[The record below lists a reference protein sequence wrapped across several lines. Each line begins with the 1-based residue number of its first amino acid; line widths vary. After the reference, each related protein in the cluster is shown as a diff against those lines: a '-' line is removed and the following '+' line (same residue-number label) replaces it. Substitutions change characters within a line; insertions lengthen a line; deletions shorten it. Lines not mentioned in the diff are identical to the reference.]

1 MKKLK
6 QKICII
12 GLGRFGTLAAAI
24 LKPHFSVSAID
35 TNSYEVVERAKKLK
49 INLVSIGQLG
59 DFDVVILSVPISQT
73 EMMIKKI
80 APYLKKGSLLVDTCS
95 VKTLPC
101 QWMKKYLPKSVEILG
116 THPMFGP
123 VTSKFNLEKQ
133 SFQLEG
139 LQIVLSPVR
148 ISGKKLEGI
157 KTFLGKL
164 RLKIIETTPENHD
177 KQNAKTL
184 SLVHFLGR
192 ALVASDI
199 TAQEIFTPGYA
210 DLLKIIP
217 HTASDNWQLFFDMH
231 NFNLFSEKV
240 REAFLRNCDELE
252 FKIARSNGADE
263 LESLRN
269 IIDVI
274 DRKVFTLLAKR
285 FEMVEKVGKL
295 KQKEGMAVQDK
306 KREEEIIKDKIKKS
320 KLNPRLVED
329 IYKTLFNHAYAI
341 QKKTTVKKI
350 GKN

>member
-24 LKPHFSVSAID
+24 LKPHFLVSAID
-35 TNSYEVVERAKKLK
+35 TNSCEAVERAKKLK
-49 INLVSIGQLG
+49 INLVSFGHLG

-73 EMMIKKI
+73 KATIKKI
-80 APYLKKGSLLVDTCS
+80 APQLKNGALLIDTCS

-101 QWMKKYLPKSVEILG
+101 RWMKRYLPKEVEILG

-133 SFQLEG
+133 AFQLEG
-139 LQIVLSPVR
+139 LQIVLCPVR
-148 ISGKKLEGI
+148 ISEKRLKSL
-157 KTFLGKL
+157 KTFLEKL
-164 RLKIIETTPENHD
+164 KLKIIETTPENHD

-199 TAQEIFTPGYA
+199 TSQKIFTPGYA

-217 HTASDNWQLFFDMH
+217 HTVSDNWQLFFDMH
-231 NFNLFSEKV
+231 NFNFFSGKV
-240 REAFLRNCDELE
+240 RETFLRNCDELE
-252 FKIARSNGADE
+252 FKIAKSKGNSE

-269 IIDVI
+269 VIDVI
-274 DRKVFTLLAKR
+274 DQKVFMLLAKR
-285 FEMVEKVGKL
+285 FEIVEKVGKL
-295 KQKEGMAVQDK
+295 KQKESVAVQDR
-306 KREEEIIKDKIKKS
+306 KREVEMIKDKIKKL
-320 KLNPRLVED
+320 KLDPKLVED

-341 QKKTTVKKI
+341 QKKTALKKI